1 MYKAIKLSISD
12 RLENVLLYTALVV
25 ISCIFG
31 VLVGILALTVGSII
45 LAEISGINL
54 PFWSAIVFS
63 IVPAIEMF
71 IMTVTDNLDS
81 EAVLVFDV
89 VFWALWIASLAAI
102 GCIENKL
109 KLGLSGFEA
118 FILSLGMPVGLVMII
133 AFIAFIVICLN
144 KIVNR
149 HVDR

>member
-1 MYKAIKLSISD
+1 MNKAIKVSISD
-12 RLENVLLYTALVV
+12 RIENVLLYTALVI

-63 IVPAIEMF
+63 IVPAIELF

-89 VFWALWIASLAAI
+89 VFWALWLASLAAI

-118 FILSLGMPVGLVMII
+118 FILSLGMPVSLVMII
-133 AFIAFIVICLN
+133 AFIAFIVICVN
-144 KIVNR
+144 KIFTR
-149 HVDR
+149 HIDR